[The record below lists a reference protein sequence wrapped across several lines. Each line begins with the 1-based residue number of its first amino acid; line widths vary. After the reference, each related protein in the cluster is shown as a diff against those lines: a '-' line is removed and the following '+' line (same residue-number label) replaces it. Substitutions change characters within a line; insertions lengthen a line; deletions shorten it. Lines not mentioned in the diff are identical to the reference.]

1 MRIGFLCP
9 SLDVCGG
16 VQRTITVLANA
27 MADQHQVVVVAIN
40 NQSEK
45 FYYPFRQEVKTICLN
60 QFVFRKRNLVS
71 GIVRKL
77 ERRFPVALPA
87 WMARSVYFPD
97 YICERLERTLV
108 EEKCDCII
116 ANTPH
121 CSVLLGLLKGRLNGT
136 RLIGWQHSSYEI
148 YYEIRGKG
156 FFIQSELA
164 KKIYQNLDRLVTLTK
179 QDARAYEEKM
189 GVDCCCIHNPLSF
202 QSTEKSAVDHKKILF
217 VGRLESYLKG
227 LDYLLEIMKIL
238 ILDRGYKDWNFQV
251 IGDGSGAFQFK
262 QWVEETGLSEYVELS
277 GEHTE
282 VRDYYCNASIFIS
295 TSRFEGFGLAV
306 TEAMECGLP
315 VVSFR
320 TDGPSEII
328 YDGVNGYLIEKYSVE
343 QFADAVER
351 LMTDPLLRKEFSQNA
366 MMRAKDFHM
375 DQILEQWERVIH
387 E

>member
-45 FYYPFRQEVKTICLN
+45 FYYPFRQEVKTICFN
-60 QFVFRKRNLVS
+60 QFTFRKRNLVS

-77 ERRFPVALPA
+77 ERRFPVALPT

-97 YICERLERTLV
+97 YICERLERTLA

-121 CSVLLGLLKGRLNGT
+121 CSVLLGLLKGGLNGT

-156 FFIQSELA
+156 FFIQRELA

-179 QDARAYEEKM
+179 QDARAYKEKM
-189 GVDCCCIHNPLSF
+189 GLNCCCIHNPLSF
-202 QSTEKSAVDHKKILF
+202 QSSKKSAVDHKKILF
-217 VGRLESYLKG
+217 VGRLENYLKG

-238 ILDRGYKDWNFQV
+238 ILDRGYRDWNFQV
-251 IGDGSGAFQFK
+251 IGGGSGAFQFK
-262 QWVEETGLSEYVELS
+262 QWVEEAGLSEYVELS

-328 YDGVNGYLIEKYSVE
+328 YDGVNGYLIEKYSME

-366 MMRAKDFHM
+366 MTRAKDFHM